1 MHFSTLLAVTAAA
14 VVEAANQGFNY
25 GATNSDGS
33 IKHQQ
38 DFLNEFNRAK
48 NLPGTSGF
56 TSARLY
62 TMVQGGTANTVSS
75 AIPAA
80 IASNTGLLLGLWASA
95 GQSSF
100 DNEVTALKNAISQ
113 YGTSFTNLIEG
124 ISVGSED
131 LYRNSPTG
139 ILNKSGY
146 GAQPQ
151 DLVNYIA
158 QVRAAIAGTAAAGKS
173 IGHVDTWTSYVNGSN
188 AAVINAVDWLGVDGY
203 PYFQNTQSNGIE
215 NGASL
220 FFESYDAVKAVSG
233 GKDVWITETGWPV
246 SGPTENLAVAS
257 AANAEKYWQDVACR
271 VLGNINTYWYTLQD
285 AYPVTPAPSF
295 GIIGTDLNSAP
306 LYDLTCNASTSSSSS
321 SVVASSSTASS
332 SAVSSS
338 TSSSSAV
345 SSSSTLSTSVA
356 SPTQPTTAAGTS
368 TVSLATNPGAESTA
382 SVPTSVN
389 TFATTVAQS
398 TGTAPVVVT
407 STAVTSVRG
416 TTSAQNTAP
425 VSGTT
430 SSATPSASV
439 QPSTGGAGSPHTF
452 TSFTT
457 TLVTVTA
464 CPGLWYLVQWARHA
478 LY

>member
-1 MHFSTLLAVTAAA
+1 MHFSTLLAVAAA
-14 VVEAANQGFNY
+14 VAVEAANQGFNY

-33 IKHQQ
+33 IKVQA
-38 DFLNEFNRAK
+38 DFEREFNRAK

-95 GQSSF
+95 GQASF
-100 DNEVTALKNAISQ
+100 DNEVTALKNAIQQ
-113 YGTSFTNLIEG
+113 YGTAFTNLVEG

-139 ILNKSGY
+139 IINKSGY
-146 GAQPQ
+146 GANPQ
-151 DLVNYIA
+151 DLVNYIS
-158 QVRAAIAGTAAAGKS
+158 QVRAAIAGTSASGKS
-173 IGHVDTWTSYVNGSN
+173 IGHVDTWTSWVNGSN

-215 NGASL
+215 NSASL
-220 FFESYDAVKAVSG
+220 FFDSYDATVGVSG

-257 AANAEKYWQDVACR
+257 PENAEKYWQDVACR

-295 GIIGTDLNSAP
+295 GLIGSDINSAP
-306 LYDLTCNASTSSSSS
+306 LYDLTCKAPTSSSSS
-321 SVVASSSTASS
+321 AAASSST
-332 SAVSSS
+332 VSS
-338 TSSSSAV
+338 TSVSTAV
-345 SSSSTLSTSVA
+345 M
-356 SPTQPTTAAGTS
+356 SPTQPSTAAATS
-368 TVSLATNPGAESTA
+368 TASLVTRPGEESSA
-382 SVPTSVN
+382 SVPTTSV
-389 TFATTVAQS
+389 ADTTVAES

-407 STAVTSVRG
+407 STAITSVQG
-416 TTSAQNTAP
+416 TTLTHSTATVP
-425 VSGTT
+425 GT
-430 SSATPSASV
+430 SSTATPSASLT
-439 QPSTGGAGSPHTF
+439 PSTGGAGSPHTF
-452 TSFTT
+452 TSYTT

-464 CPGLWYLVQWARHA
+464 CPGLWYLVQWAYHA